1 MEQEKSIDQ
10 QQSNMFNPVAIV
22 KEPGCFYRICG
33 GCIRAENA
41 FKTFLERI
49 FFKTPAGHYL
59 EQLNSVLM
67 LGSAILYVVLSTLA
81 EEEGI
86 YESEGFNQFDK
97 AVCGLLLFLWLIKF
111 YVSQNRKQY
120 VKKTNSLGELIVALP
135 IICIVVPDLFER
147 HYLLIILSRNVRL
160 IMATKALTG
169 TTKLSSNA
177 VSNTLYKMI
186 INLTMLIIIAA
197 FLFTGIENQSQL
209 VEVYEACQ
217 FNRPTKCLD
226 IASAGLDECI

>member
-1 MEQEKSIDQ
+1 
-10 QQSNMFNPVAIV
+10 
-22 KEPGCFYRICG
+22 
-33 GCIRAENA
+33 
-41 FKTFLERI
+41 
-49 FFKTPAGHYL
+49 
-59 EQLNSVLM
+59 M

-97 AVCGLLLFLWLIKF
+97 AVCGLLLFFWMIKF

-135 IICIVVPDLFER
+135 IICIVKPDLFER
-147 HYLLIILSRNVRL
+147 VYLLIILSRNVRL
-160 IMATKALTG
+160 IMATKALTS

-209 VEVYEACQ
+209 VEVYEAC
-217 FNRPTKCLD
+217 
-226 IASAGLDECI
+226 